1 MHRGC
6 RVATL
11 ADSAVD
17 AAADDRGLRRTRLV
31 GVLIVLVTFGGFGG
45 WAALAPLQSAA
56 VAPGIVTVK
65 GSRKSVEHLEGGI
78 VWELLIKD
86 GDLVQAGQLLISLDD
101 TQARAQL
108 EMAMS
113 QYYAVKAMES
123 RLFAER
129 DGLASIEFDAVL
141 ADGADP
147 RAADAMLSQQQ
158 VFEARRNAHEGE
170 IAVLE
175 QRIEQLAQQVQ
186 GARGLMAGKQR
197 LEASFREEY
206 GDYAGL
212 QAQGYTDKQRLR
224 ELERNLANTE
234 GEVAELVS
242 EVARLEISAGETRLE
257 ILQLQKA
264 FHTSVVEQLGEVQIQ
279 VFDLEE
285 RIRATADRAER
296 TRIRS
301 PVDGVVVGMDVT
313 TLGEVVKPGETLL
326 YVVPNAEELIVEAR
340 VDPADID
347 RVSSGQPADI
357 RFSSFS
363 SATTPVI
370 DGQVTSLSADALR
383 DESSGL
389 AYYLARVEVTPEGYD
404 MLDELELVPGMPA
417 EVLINTGSRS
427 MLAYLTQPVRNAFAR
442 SMLEE

>member
-1 MHRGC
+1 MQ
-6 RVATL
+6 AEL
-11 ADSAVD
+11 AADSPVRD
-17 AAADDRGLRRTRLV
+17 PGLGRARMI
-31 GVLIVLVTFGGFGG
+31 GVVIVLLTFGVFGG

-65 GSRKSVEHLEGGI
+65 GNRKSIEHLEGGI
-78 VWELLIKD
+78 VAELPVKD
-86 GDLVQAGQLLISLDD
+86 GDMVEAGQLLISLDD

-113 QYYAVKAMES
+113 QYYAVKAVES
-123 RLFAER
+123 RLLAER
-129 DGLASIEFDAVL
+129 DGQDRIDFDPVL

-147 RAADAMLSQQQ
+147 RASDSMRSQQQ

-175 QRIEQLAQQVQ
+175 QRIEQLGQQVQ
-186 GARGLMAGKQR
+186 GAKGLMAGKQR
-197 LEASFREEY
+197 LEDSFREEY
-206 GDYAGL
+206 ADYAGL

-242 EVARLEISAGETRLE
+242 EVARLEINAGETRLE

-296 TRIRS
+296 TSIRS
-301 PVDGVVVGMDVT
+301 PVAGVVVGMDVT

-326 YVVPNAEELIVEAR
+326 YVVPNAEDLIVEAR

-347 RVSSGQPADI
+347 RVVSGQSADI

-370 DGQVTSLSADALR
+370 EGQVTSLSADALR
-383 DESSGL
+383 DENSGL

-404 MLDELELVPGMPA
+404 MLDDLVLVPGMPA

-427 MLAYLTQPVRNAFAR
+427 LLAYLTQPVRNAFAR